1 MEKTLQGSV
10 KKIDGRTTKQ
20 RVIVAVDGE
29 LVHIHTGVWK
39 KNEFTNEISVVVSKE
54 ELLNILNNG

>member
-10 KKIDGRTTKQ
+10 KKFDGRTTKQ
-20 RVIVAVDGE
+20 RVIVEVDGDT
-29 LVHIHTGVWK
+29 VNIHTGVWK
-39 KNEFTNEISVVVSKE
+39 KQEFTNEISVVVSKE